1 MRAYRRLT
9 VNDDLKDMLKIS
21 NAVGNDPQLIQGG
34 GGNTSVKTDDGRL
47 MYVKASGTRLG
58 DMREGAGYRL
68 VDVAACRAIADDESL
83 GNLPTAE
90 REAAV
95 LSRLVDAT
103 RDDLE
108 GRPSVETSLHAML
121 GRCVVHTHPSVVNG
135 PLCAEDGGRLLADLF
150 GDWDRPYLYIDYC
163 GAGYSLAVR
172 MKEELARYDQE
183 HGCLPEAIFLENH
196 GLFVTT
202 EDADRGL
209 ELTQQI
215 FDTIAEAVREAVE
228 EAGRPEFEGP
238 AGEEQRA
245 LVRQVTAAMRAF
257 YPGVFGRPALVRFHN
272 DEVVREFLRLPEA
285 PELARVNPLSP
296 DQVVYCKDSP
306 VWAGLEEDPAA
317 LREAVEDALE
327 AARADAET
335 PVCVLVE
342 GLGLFCAA
350 PNPKLLDAASAMMRA
365 ALETLSI
372 AVHFGGARGL
382 SDEAIEWLRNWEV
395 EQFRRSL
402 VETGDAR
409 EDLEGKVALV
419 TGAGGGLGRGISL
432 SLAQRGMYV
441 VLADINMQGADE
453 TAERI
458 EQQGAEGG
466 GFPVWADVTSEGAV
480 EDLLYQVVRELGGVD
495 VLVNCAGIAPAHKL
509 TEFPLREWE
518 LALKLNLTGYFLM
531 AREAARRMVEQ
542 GAGGA
547 IINISS
553 KSGLHPSQNN
563 SAYNATKAGEIHL
576 ARGWALDLA
585 EHGIRVNTICPGNVF
600 TESSIWNEDYIR
612 ALAEKRGIEPEEVI
626 PYYVN
631 LTALKEEITWDDI
644 GDAVAFLAGGRA
656 SKITGQTLVVD
667 AGQVFVR

>member
-1 MRAYRRLT
+1 

-21 NAVGNDPQLIQGG
+21 NTVGNDPQLIQGG
-34 GGNTSVKTDDGRL
+34 GGNTSVKTDGGRH
-47 MYVKASGTRLG
+47 MYIKASGTRLG
-58 DMREGAGYRL
+58 DMREGSGYRL
-68 VDVAACRAIADDESL
+68 VDVAECLAIVEDESL
-83 GNLPTAE
+83 AGMPTAE
-90 REAAV
+90 REAEV

-135 PLCAEDGGRLLADLF
+135 PLCAENGRQLLDDLF
-150 GDWDRPYLYIDYC
+150 GEWDRPYLYIDYC
-163 GAGYSLAVR
+163 GAGYALAAR
-172 MKEELARYDQE
+172 MKEELARYEQE
-183 HGCLPEAIFLENH
+183 HGYLPAVTFLENH

-202 EDADRGL
+202 QDADLAL

-215 FDTIAEAVREAVE
+215 FDAIDQAAERAAREA
-228 EAGRPEFEGP
+228 GLPEFTGP
-238 AGEEQRA
+238 TDGDERP

-257 YPGVFGRPALVRFHN
+257 YGDVFGHPALVRFHN
-272 DEVVREFLRLPEA
+272 GEVVRAYLRLPQA
-285 PELARVNPLSP
+285 AELAGVNPLSP
-296 DQVVYCKDSP
+296 DQVVYCKDNP
-306 VWAGLEEDPAA
+306 VWVSAESDPAA
-317 LREAVEDALE
+317 LREAVTAALE
-327 AARADAET
+327 TARAGAET

-342 GLGLFCAA
+342 NLGLFCAA
-350 PNPKLLDAASAMMRA
+350 PNPKLLEATCAMMRA

-382 SDEAIEWLRNWEV
+382 SDDAIEWLRNWEV

-402 VETGDAR
+402 VETGRAR

-419 TGAGGGLGRGISL
+419 TGAGSGLGRGISL
-432 SLAQRGMYV
+432 ALAGRGVHV
-441 VLADINMQGADE
+441 VLADIHLEGADE

-458 EQQGAEGG
+458 EAQDTDGR
-466 GFPVWADVTSEGAV
+466 GFPMWADVTSEGAV
-480 EDLLYQVVRELGGVD
+480 EDLLYQIVRELGGVD
-495 VLVNCAGIAPAHKL
+495 LLVNCAGIAPAHPL
-509 TEFPLREWE
+509 VDFPLEDWQK
-518 LALKLNLTGYFLM
+518 ALQINLTGYFLT
-531 AREAARRMVEQ
+531 AREAARRMIAQ
-542 GAGGA
+542 GTGGS

-553 KSGLHPSQNN
+553 KSGLHPSKSN

-585 EHGIRVNTICPGNVF
+585 EHGIRVNTVCPGNVF
-600 TESSIWNEDYIR
+600 TESNIWNKDYIQ
-612 ALAEKRGIEPEEVI
+612 ALAEKRGIAPDEVI
-626 PYYVN
+626 PYYIN
-631 LTALKEEITWDDI
+631 LTAMKEEITWDDV